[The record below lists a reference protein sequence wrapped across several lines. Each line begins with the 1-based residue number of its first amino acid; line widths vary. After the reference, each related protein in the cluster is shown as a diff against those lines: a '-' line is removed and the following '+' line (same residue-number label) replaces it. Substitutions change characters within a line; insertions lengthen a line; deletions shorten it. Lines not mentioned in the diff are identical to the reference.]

1 MNLEFDQSKRDK
13 SLKER
18 GLDFARAN
26 EVFSGIT
33 VTMSDNRHDYG
44 EARLI
49 TVGMLDQ
56 RIVVLVWTPRGNN
69 RRIISM
75 RCANER
81 EINKYSPEM
90 G

>member
-13 SLKER
+13 TLEER
-18 GLDFARAN
+18 GLDFARSS

-33 VTMSDNRHDYG
+33 VTMDDHRHDYG
-44 EARLI
+44 EPRLI
-49 TVGMLDQ
+49 TVGMLEQ
-56 RIVVLVWTPRGNN
+56 RIVVLVWTPRGND

-75 RCANER
+75 RYANER